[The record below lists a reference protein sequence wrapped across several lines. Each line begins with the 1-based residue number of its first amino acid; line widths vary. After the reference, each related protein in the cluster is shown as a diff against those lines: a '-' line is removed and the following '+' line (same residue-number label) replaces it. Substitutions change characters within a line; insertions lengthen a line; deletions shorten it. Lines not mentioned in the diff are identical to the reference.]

1 MHIRS
6 DGQAEFPYPQPQVF
20 QAAEQAIDNIE
31 RMKVVEAD
39 GTSGRITVSAE
50 ASLWS
55 WGEKLT
61 LAINAEG
68 ASTTLVHVTAN
79 PKLFTDVTAAPKDR
93 EDVQEIL
100 EGITHILDNS

>member
-1 MHIRS
+1 MRIRS

-20 QAAEQAIDNIE
+20 QAAEQAITDIAH
-31 RMKVVEAD
+31 MKVVEAD
-39 GTSGRITVSAE
+39 GSSSRITVSAG

-61 LAINAEG
+61 LAIDAEG
-68 ASTTLVHVTAN
+68 DSTTLVHVTAN

-100 EGITHILDNS
+100 DGITRILDNS